1 MPLLVLFDIDGTL
14 LLTGDPIAGRALRE
28 TLQEQF
34 DAELPEN
41 PVPRVDHAGQT
52 SQRIARL
59 VLRGAGLAD
68 ERIDEG
74 LRAWCSEFGARY
86 VELLAQASTDDWV
99 AGPKAA
105 QALARLTEAGIRI
118 ALLTGNPEP
127 MARARMERLGLARF
141 FPPGQGGFGCDG
153 EGRRDLIERA
163 RKRAGGWPAEDTA
176 AVGDTARDV
185 ESAHASG
192 IRAIVLRSTVHP
204 EAELQADAAFD
215 DLDEVATQLL
225 AWAG

>member
-1 MPLLVLFDIDGTL
+1 MPLLALFDVDGTL
-14 LLTGDPIAGRALRE
+14 LLSGDRIAGRALRE

-34 DAELPEN
+34 DLELPEN
-41 PVPRVDHAGQT
+41 PVARVDHPGQT
-52 SQRIARL
+52 CQRIARL
-59 VLRGAGLAD
+59 LLRDAGLAD

-74 LRAWCSEFGARY
+74 LQPWCSEFAARY
-86 VELLAQASTDDWV
+86 VELVARASTDGWE
-99 AGPKAA
+99 AA
-105 QALARLTEAGIRI
+105 PHAERALARLEEGRVRL

-153 EGRRDLIERA
+153 EERRDLIERA
-163 RKRAGGWPAEDTA
+163 RERAGGWPTEDTV

-185 ESAHASG
+185 ESAHASR
-192 IRAIVLRSTVHP
+192 IRSIVLRSTVHP
-204 EAELQADAAFD
+204 DAELQADAAFD
-215 DLDEVATQLL
+215 DLDGVATQLL